1 VNEDYLAYWGLSKS
15 PFSLTPDPSMLYLS
29 KQHSECIMRL
39 KYAIFSHKGGAL
51 LVSDNAG
58 NGKTSVLAL
67 LKKDLNE
74 YYSGRVRVVFIDHPT
89 LTPIEM
95 IGEIAHQLGNE
106 LHTTE
111 KIRALNYLRD
121 RLFALYN
128 ENIKVVVIVDEG
140 QMLKDRMD
148 LLGELRI
155 LLNFCVSD
163 AFLLTF
169 IFSGQKP
176 LDSILREMPE
186 FWQRLPVRFF
196 LRNLDF
202 EDTKALIDYRLQQV
216 GASYRIFT
224 DDAVDSIY
232 AYSDGCP
239 RVICSVADL
248 CLIVGYARGVK
259 KIGFVEASTAC
270 RDMESS
276 GDGFH
281 YYTYLKTQHQPQ
293 PKPEQNAP
301 SDAAAQQ
308 RVAGAEE
315 TVRGKGVSP
324 VEPIDEKSGKDEL
337 ETEQIKE
344 ELPLPE
350 PVVHHEEAQADTHEA
365 DISPAV
371 PVEPA
376 EKPHPETTPKIRA
389 GDPDALYCPACSEPN
404 DRDDRFCASCGSALY
419 RKCPACSSL
428 IDTISNECPMC
439 HADVEKERVKL
450 LNAVRESV
458 ESVDILDDGVEYW
471 LKANNVVLADGEKIV
486 IVFPRGNILR
496 RGPKIVSIT
505 RKKTTATKSCDVIL
519 TDQRIILCIG
529 ETTVSS
535 DYRKLTTCSVS
546 DSGKL
551 VGNRHAL
558 MVSFDDNMYRISLPF
573 KSKKSKQ
580 LLDRIGTYI
589 KQVMLS

>member
-1 VNEDYLAYWGLSKS
+1 MNEDYLAYWGLRKA

-95 IGEIAHQLGNE
+95 IGEIAHQLGSE

-128 ENIKVVVIVDEG
+128 ENVKVVVIVDEG

-202 EDTKALIDYRLQQV
+202 EDTKALIDYRLEQV

-270 RDMESS
+270 RDMEAS

-281 YYTYLKTQHQPQ
+281 YYTYLKTQQQQQPRPEKSTHPGNAQ
-293 PKPEQNAP
+293 PERAMAKEKTEKPDDISTAEPEIKKTEKAETTSQTDDSFLSEP
-301 SDAAAQQ
+301 DEHKEEAQIEAHEA
-308 RVAGAEE
+308 V
-315 TVRGKGVSP
+315 TSP
-324 VEPIDEKSGKDEL
+324 VESAERA
-337 ETEQIKE
+337 ETPYI
-344 ELPLPE
+344 
-350 PVVHHEEAQADTHEA
+350 T
-365 DISPAV
+365 PAR
-371 PVEPA
+371 
-376 EKPHPETTPKIRA
+376 KIRA
-389 GDPDALYCPACSEPN
+389 GDPDAVYCPACSEPN
-404 DRDDRFCASCGSALY
+404 DRDERFCVSCGSALY

-439 HADVEKERVKL
+439 HADVEKERARL
-450 LNAVRESV
+450 LEAVRESV
-458 ESVDILDDGVEYW
+458 ESVDILEDGVEYW
-471 LKANNVVLADGEKIV
+471 LKANNITLGDDEDIV

-505 RKKTTATKSCDVIL
+505 AKKTAATKSCDVVL

-529 ETTVSS
+529 EQTVSS
-535 DYRKLTTCSVS
+535 DYRKLTTCNIS
-546 DSGKL
+546 DSGRL

-558 MVSFDDNMYRISLPF
+558 MVSFDDSMYRISLPY

-580 LLDRIGTYI
+580 LLDRIGTFI